1 LHKKS
6 EYTTITLF
14 YKAYSIACIY
24 EIITIQK
31 GIILMSN
38 VILATEKLR
47 EELETLIS
55 IKGLNHKDVLKLS
68 QRLDK
73 YILKHY
79 SEKY

>member
-1 LHKKS
+1 M
-6 EYTTITLF
+6 
-14 YKAYSIACIY
+14 

-31 GIILMSN
+31 GIILVGN

-47 EELETLIS
+47 EELEALIS
-55 IKGLNHKDVLKLS
+55 LKGLNHEDVLKLS

-73 YILKHY
+73 YILMHY